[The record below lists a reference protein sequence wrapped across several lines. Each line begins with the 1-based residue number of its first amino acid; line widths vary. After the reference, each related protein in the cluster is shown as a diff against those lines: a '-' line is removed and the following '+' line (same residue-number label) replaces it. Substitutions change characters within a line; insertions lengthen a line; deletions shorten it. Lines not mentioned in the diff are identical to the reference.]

1 MAKDKVYT
9 ADMGQPPQDIDGK
22 SAGKTDKKDRPE
34 QLGEGIV
41 VKKAKGGADEGG
53 EHAARAYHR
62 GPRTPWELFWEVP
75 VPIRAV
81 RCYSV
86 PRQGRRR

>member
-41 VKKAKGGADEGG
+41 VKKAKGGSVS
-53 EHAARAYHR
+53 ARADGCCTKGKTR
-62 GPRTPWELFWEVP
+62 GKMV
-75 VPIRAV
+75 
-81 RCYSV
+81 
-86 PRQGRRR
+86 